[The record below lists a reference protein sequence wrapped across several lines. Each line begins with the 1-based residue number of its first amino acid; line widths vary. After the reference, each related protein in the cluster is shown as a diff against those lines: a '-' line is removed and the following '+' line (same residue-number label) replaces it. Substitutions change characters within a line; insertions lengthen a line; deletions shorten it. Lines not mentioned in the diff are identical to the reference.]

1 MSSFAVFTKEILRS
15 NEEYLR
21 QPKMIQDM
29 LQVHAN
35 LRDCKEFNQ
44 LQSPILTVTGGCN
57 YTEQDI
63 VLGLQILKSKGYSSF
78 VFAES
83 STYCLKLLHDI
94 LHTASKYQECPSC
107 SISGTYDK
115 EITTR
120 WGDKRVISGVV
131 IKLTEKKAERSLPG
145 NVIR

>member
-1 MSSFAVFTKEILRS
+1 MASFASFTKDVLNS
-15 NEEYLR
+15 KEEYLR

-35 LRDCKEFNQ
+35 LRECKEFNQ
-44 LQSPILTVTGGCN
+44 LQSPILSVTGGCD

-63 VLGLQILKSKGYSSF
+63 VLGLQILKRKGFSSF

-94 LHTASKYQECPSC
+94 LYASENTQDCPSC
-107 SISGTYDK
+107 SISSTYDK
-115 EITTR
+115 VITTR
-120 WGDKRVISGVV
+120 WGDKRTISGVV
-131 IKLTEKKAERSLPG
+131 IKLTEKRTI
-145 NVIR
+145 VH

>member
-1 MSSFAVFTKEILRS
+1 MSSFAVFTKEVLHS

-44 LQSPILTVTGGCN
+44 LQSQILTVTSGCN

-63 VLGLQILKSKGYSSF
+63 IL
-78 VFAES
+78 
-83 STYCLKLLHDI
+83 CL
-94 LHTASKYQECPSC
+94 
-107 SISGTYDK
+107 
-115 EITTR
+115 
-120 WGDKRVISGVV
+120 
-131 IKLTEKKAERSLPG
+131 
-145 NVIR
+145 

>member
-1 MSSFAVFTKEILRS
+1 M
-15 NEEYLR
+15 
-21 QPKMIQDM
+21 
-29 LQVHAN
+29 
-35 LRDCKEFNQ
+35 
-44 LQSPILTVTGGCN
+44 
-57 YTEQDI
+57 
-63 VLGLQILKSKGYSSF
+63 QILKSKGYSSF

-107 SISGTYDK
+107 SISGAYDK

-120 WGDKRVISGVV
+120 WGDKRVISGVA
-131 IKLTEKKAERSLPG
+131 IKLTEKKAGRSLPG

>member
-1 MSSFAVFTKEILRS
+1 MANFASFTKDVMQS
-15 NEEYLR
+15 KTEYFR
-21 QPKMIQDM
+21 QPKMIKDM

-44 LQSPILTVTGGCN
+44 LQSPILTVTGGCD

-94 LHTASKYQECPSC
+94 LYVSTSNKDCPSC
-107 SISGTYDK
+107 SISSTYDK
-115 EITTR
+115 QITSR
-120 WGDKRVISGVV
+120 WGDKQTISGVV
-131 IKLTEKKAERSLPG
+131 IKLTEKR
-145 NVIR
+145 

>member
-1 MSSFAVFTKEILRS
+1 MANFASFTKDVMQS
-15 NEEYLR
+15 KTEYFR
-21 QPKMIQDM
+21 QPKMIKDM

-44 LQSPILTVTGGCN
+44 LQSPILTVTGGCD

-63 VLGLQILKSKGYSSF
+63 ILGLQILKSKGYSSF

-94 LHTASKYQECPSC
+94 LYVSANTKDCPSC
-107 SISGTYDK
+107 SISSTYDK
-115 EITTR
+115 PITSR
-120 WGDKRVISGVV
+120 WGDKRTISGVV
-131 IKLTEKKAERSLPG
+131 IKLTEKR
-145 NVIR
+145 

>member
-1 MSSFAVFTKEILRS
+1 MANFASFTKDILQS
-15 NEEYLR
+15 KTEYFR

-44 LQSPILTVTGGCN
+44 LQTPILTVTGGCD

-63 VLGLQILKSKGYSSF
+63 LLGLQILKSKGYSSF

-94 LHTASKYQECPSC
+94 LYISANIKDCPSC
-107 SISGTYDK
+107 SIGSAYDK
-115 EITTR
+115 EITGR
-120 WGDKRVISGVV
+120 WGDKRIISGVV
-131 IKLTEKKAERSLPG
+131 IKLTEKRTGKSLPG
-145 NVIR
+145 NVIQ

>member
-1 MSSFAVFTKEILRS
+1 MANFASFTKDVMQS
-15 NEEYLR
+15 KTEYFR
-21 QPKMIQDM
+21 QPKMIKDM

-44 LQSPILTVTGGCN
+44 LQSPILTVTGGCD

-94 LHTASKYQECPSC
+94 LYVSASNKDCPSC
-107 SISGTYDK
+107 SISSTYDK
-115 EITTR
+115 PITSR
-120 WGDKRVISGVV
+120 WGDKRTISGVV
-131 IKLTEKKAERSLPG
+131 IKLTEKR
-145 NVIR
+145 